1 MVTMLSNWNGTVEVN
16 GTCYD
21 SIQDAKNV
29 LNSLVGDVH
38 LILHSKKSEA
48 TKKTE
53 VKDVSSDEVRIT
65 VKQYMTKQATPEFD
79 FMAKWNN
86 DIPMP
91 FRTMTGVKVKETRG
105 MVYMKLHGDIWA
117 EQIDVCMCCG
127 RALTNPV
134 SRYFGIGPECGGHN
148 YINPFDSDEELKKA
162 VGEYRQKL
170 INVTWEGWII
180 KSAITKEEEV

>member
-1 MVTMLSNWNGTVEVN
+1 MLSKWNGTIEMN

-21 SIQDAKNV
+21 SIQSAKSV
-29 LNSLVGDVH
+29 LDGLTGDVH
-38 LILHSKKSEA
+38 LILRSKKSQVE
-48 TKKTE
+48 KEKSK
-53 VKDVSSDEVRIT
+53 VKSVESDEVRVT
-65 VKQYMTKQATPEFD
+65 VKQYMTKHATPNFD

-86 DIPMP
+86 DNPMP
-91 FRTMTGVKVKETRG
+91 FRTMTGVKVKETKG

-162 VGEYRQKL
+162 VGDYRQKL
-170 INVTWEGWII
+170 INVKWEGWII
-180 KSAITKEEEV
+180 KSAITKEEQV